1 HDHPKQLL
9 VRSAVSMSRSSK
21 LFAIFIIMTLSLGPL
36 GCRTL
41 TVEQKQIKARLKEWQ
56 NIVEDAEDDP
66 SERAKAWK
74 WAKELNK
81 EKSAAVRA
89 AIVHA
94 LPKLKIQ
101 KREDVR
107 KLALE
112 TLKADPHG
120 MVRLECIEVLAL
132 HKSEDVRSALAEI
145 LTKRA
150 KTGLLSEDSAEV
162 RAVAARCLGQLG
174 DTNGALPLL
183 IGMKDPVDWV
193 RVQAENSLHKLRGDQ
208 VGRSFEEWKR
218 WVRELEETKARK
230 AKEEKEARDRAEQKK
245 AAQITAEKEK
255 EQRLEEEA
263 KQKDTPKTPK
273 E

>member
-1 HDHPKQLL
+1 MSKSSFL
-9 VRSAVSMSRSSK
+9 VS
-21 LFAIFIIMTLSLGPL
+21 LFLTMTLSLVQM

-41 TVEQKQIKARLKEWQ
+41 TVEQKQIKARLSQWQ
-56 NIVEDAEDDP
+56 DIVEDSEDDP
-66 SERAKAWK
+66 AERAKAWK
-74 WAKELNK
+74 WAKEINK

-89 AIVHA
+89 AIIHA

-101 KREDVR
+101 KRDDVR
-107 KLALE
+107 SLALE
-112 TLKADPHG
+112 TLKNDPHG

-132 HKSEDVRSALAEI
+132 HKSEDVRAALAEI

-208 VGRSFEEWKR
+208 IGRSFEEWKR
-218 WVRELEETKARK
+218 WVRELEGAKARK
-230 AKEEKEARDRAEQKK
+230 EKEEKEARERAEQKK
-245 AAQITAEKEK
+245 AAEIKAEKEK
-255 EQRLEEEA
+255 AERLKEEA